1 MSSMY
6 LSEPC
11 NILPL
16 GYQARSGQTLE
27 FSHKTR
33 NLPGFQIRNTTLQ
46 RNIILASSSP
56 FRRELLARLQLD
68 FESRAPEVD
77 ESILEGEDAIRYV
90 RRLAESKAQVIA
102 RQHPDAIV
110 IGSDQC
116 ALLDG
121 QILGKPGSHQNA
133 LQQLRQAQGKNVVF
147 HTAVCVI
154 QLSSGFNAVEEVP
167 FEVEFRRLSDP
178 QLEHYL
184 QVEQPYQCAGSF
196 KAEGYGSCLFRRMQ
210 GEDPSALIG
219 LPLFK
224 LIEMLEAAGVEVV

>member
-77 ESILEGEDAIRYV
+77 ESILADEDAIRYV

-102 RQHPDAIV
+102 RQDPEAIV

-147 HTAVCVI
+147 HTAVCVM

-167 FEVEFRRLSDP
+167 FEVEFRHLSDR

-184 QVEQPYQCAGSF
+184 RVEQPYQCAGSF
-196 KAEGYGSCLFRRMQ
+196 KAEGYGSCLFRGMQ

>member
-33 NLPGFQIRNTTLQ
+33 ILPGFQIRNTTLQ

-147 HTAVCVI
+147 HTAVCVM

-167 FEVEFRRLSDP
+167 FEVEFRRLSVP
-178 QLEHYL
+178 
-184 QVEQPYQCAGSF
+184 
-196 KAEGYGSCLFRRMQ
+196 
-210 GEDPSALIG
+210 
-219 LPLFK
+219 
-224 LIEMLEAAGVEVV
+224 